1 MAKNVNAVLKSL
13 IKELGE
19 VTNHDQL
26 KEFGAKLVNT
36 ELSAEDRTEVVQEYR
51 KRRNELDRKMVKFS
65 GNSAFKKML
74 YSINTMTAENFANVG
89 QTIYDLAGVQGALS
103 RHETDLCFRSYWH
116 QKNKLGI
123 GEAA

>member
-1 MAKNVNAVLKSL
+1 MAKKANAVAKSL
-13 IKELGE
+13 VKELGE

-65 GNSAFKKML
+65 RNSAFKKML
-74 YSINTMTAENFANVG
+74 YSINTMTAENFAKVG
-89 QTIYDLAGVQGALS
+89 QTIYDLADVQGVLS

>member
-1 MAKNVNAVLKSL
+1 MAKKVNAVVKSL
-13 IKELGE
+13 VKELGE

-51 KRRNELDRKMVKFS
+51 KRRNELDHKMVKFS
-65 GNSAFKKML
+65 RNSAFKKML
-74 YSINTMTAENFANVG
+74 YSINTMTVENFARVG
-89 QTIYDLAGVQGALS
+89 QTIYDLADVQGVLS